1 MIWAEHFYEAV
12 LETFRSRTSP
22 PELLPTVLSQAV
34 VAVLPVDGAG
44 ISMTDELRVPLGA
57 SDALVARAERL
68 QTTLGQGPC
77 LSAARDA
84 EPVVA
89 DLATMERRWPLFHR
103 ELSVQTPYRSVASL
117 PLRLEGGRVLGA
129 LDLYTTAGEPL
140 ALELVDE
147 VGRELTEPIAAMVF
161 GAPTGSTETFV
172 PPLWLGADSVIDRM
186 NVWVAV
192 GLLQEETPL
201 DNAAALATL
210 RAYAAEHQATLDD
223 VAADLTS
230 GELRVETVLR

>member
-1 MIWAEHFYEAV
+1 MAWAEHFHETV
-12 LETFRSRTSP
+12 LQTFRSRTNP

-44 ISMTDELRVPLGA
+44 ISMTDELRVPLGS
-57 SDALVARAERL
+57 SDALAARAERL

-89 DLATMERRWPLFHR
+89 DLATMQRRWPLFHR
-103 ELSVQTPYRSVASL
+103 DLSVQTPYRSVASL
-117 PLRLEGGRVLGA
+117 PLQVEDRVLGA
-129 LDLYTTAGEPL
+129 LDLYATTGETL
-140 ALELVDE
+140 APELVHE
-147 VGRELTEPIAAMVF
+147 VGRELADLVAAMVF
-161 GAPTGSTETFV
+161 AAPAGSTGTFA

-192 GLLQEETPL
+192 GMLQEETPL

-210 RAYAAEHQATLDD
+210 RAYAAQHQATLDD

-230 GELRVETVLR
+230 GDLLVETVLR